1 LDSLTRTGLRAAST
15 GTLVDVASPLA
26 GPAALDA
33 RRLPAGFGDSV
44 EAVSSA
50 I

>member
-1 LDSLTRTGLRAAST
+1 LGAAST
-15 GTLVDVASPLA
+15 GKLVDVVASPLA

-33 RRLPAGFGDSV
+33 RRLPAGFGESV